1 MINLIDVEE
10 SRPYKIFKKLY
21 DEAHKN
27 KQVNIEACCIS
38 SFNSDLNKV
47 SSRFVN
53 IKYIKD
59 NKFYFF
65 SNYSSPKAKDFVT
78 HKQISCIF
86 FWPAISSQIR
96 INAEIFYAASDESDK
111 HFKNRVPEKNA
122 LAISSQQSEKISSYS
137 DVERDF
143 LKVLNS
149 GNLLERPEYWG
160 GYYFIPNSFE
170 FWRGHKNRLNKRELF
185 TRDNND
191 WSKSILQP

>member
-1 MINLIDVEE
+1 MINLAEAEE
-10 SRPYKIFKKLY
+10 SRPYEILKKLH

-65 SNYSSPKAKDFVT
+65 SNYSSPKAKDFMT
-78 HKQISCIF
+78 HKQVSCIF

-96 INAEIFYAASDESDK
+96 INAEIFRATSDESDQ
-111 HFKNRVPEKNA
+111 HFRNRSSEKNA
-122 LAISSQQSEKISSYS
+122 LAISSSQSKKIQAYS
-137 DVERDF
+137 DVEKNF
-143 LKVLNS
+143 FEILEN
-149 GNLLERPEYWG
+149 GNLLQRPKYWG
-160 GYYFIPNSFE
+160 GYYFIPDSFE
-170 FWRGHKNRLNKRELF
+170 FWRGHRNRLNKRELF
-185 TRDNND
+185 TKEDNG

>member
-1 MINLIDVEE
+1 MINLAKAEE
-10 SRPYKIFKKLY
+10 SRPYEIFKKLY

-53 IKYIKD
+53 IKYIKGS
-59 NKFYFF
+59 KFYFF
-65 SNYSSPKAKDFVT
+65 SNYSSSKAKDFMT

-96 INAEIFYAASDESDK
+96 INAEIFRATSDESDE
-111 HFKNRVPEKNA
+111 HFGNRSLEKNA
-122 LAISSQQSEKISSYS
+122 LAISSRQSEKIQAYS
-137 DVERDF
+137 DVEKNF
-143 LKVLNS
+143 LEILEN
-149 GNLLERPEYWG
+149 GNLSQRPKYWG
-160 GYYFIPNSFE
+160 GYYFIPDSFE
-170 FWRGHKNRLNKRELF
+170 FWRGHKSRLNKRELF
-185 TRDNND
+185 TKENNG

>member
-1 MINLIDVEE
+1 MINLAEAEE

-21 DEAHKN
+21 DEANKN
-27 KQVNIEACCIS
+27 KQANLEACCIS

-65 SNYSSPKAKDFVT
+65 SNYSSPKAKDFMT

-86 FWPAISSQIR
+86 FWPVISSQIR
-96 INAEIFYAASDESDK
+96 INAEIFCATSDESDE
-111 HFKNRVPEKNA
+111 HFENRSLEKNA
-122 LAISSQQSEKISSYS
+122 LAISSRQSEKIQDYS
-137 DVERDF
+137 DVEKNF
-143 LKVLNS
+143 LEILEN
-149 GNLLERPEYWG
+149 GNLSQRPKYWG
-160 GYYFIPNSFE
+160 GYYFIPDSFE
-170 FWRGHKNRLNKRELF
+170 FWRGHRNRLNKRELF
-185 TRDNND
+185 TKEDNG

>member
-1 MINLIDVEE
+1 MINLAKAEE
-10 SRPYKIFKKLY
+10 SRPYEIFKKLY

-53 IKYIKD
+53 IKYIKGS
-59 NKFYFF
+59 KFYFF
-65 SNYSSPKAKDFVT
+65 SNYSSSKAKDFMT

-96 INAEIFYAASDESDK
+96 INAEIFRATSDESDE
-111 HFKNRVPEKNA
+111 HFGNRSLEKNA
-122 LAISSQQSEKISSYS
+122 LAISSRQSEKIQAYS
-137 DVERDF
+137 HVEKNF
-143 LKVLNS
+143 LEILEN
-149 GNLLERPEYWG
+149 GNLSQRPKYWG
-160 GYYFIPNSFE
+160 GYYFIPDSFE
-170 FWRGHKNRLNKRELF
+170 FWRGHKSRLNKRELF
-185 TRDNND
+185 TKENNG